1 MREKKM
7 VATIMDTPSGVK
19 ESALD
24 MAREEAE
31 NAAGVYTYA
40 IIALE
45 AIADVDQAIPGMI
58 EKLYEL
64 ADDAAYEAAHG
75 ELEDRGYSAEYLA
88 TMSVRV
94 RVI

>member
-1 MREKKM
+1 M

-45 AIADVDQAIPGMI
+45 AIADVDQAIPEML
-58 EKLYEL
+58 EKLHEL
-64 ADDAAYEAAHG
+64 ADDAAREAAHG
-75 ELEDRGYSAEYLA
+75 ELQDRGYSPEYLA

-94 RVI
+94 SVI

>member
-1 MREKKM
+1 M
-7 VATIMDTPSGVK
+7 VATIMDTPRGLN
-19 ESALD
+19 ESAFV
-24 MAREEAE
+24 AAEEEAV
-31 NAAGVYTYA
+31 NAADVYTYA

-45 AIADVDQAIPGMI
+45 AIADVDPAIPGMI

-75 ELEDRGYSAEYLA
+75 ELEDRGYTPEALA
-88 TMSVRV
+88 AMSVRV